1 MEQKTIFPRTHISL
15 YVKSI
20 QDTVDFYTKF
30 FNASAAKVEA
40 GYAKFELDAPA
51 LTISFVETEKV
62 PKPPHFG
69 HLGIQVETKE
79 ELNEKLNLAR
89 GQKIVE
95 LEEIETACCYAIQD
109 KFWVADPDGYEW
121 EVYHFISDDSRM
133 GSKGDTEGEACC
145 APSEKKEE
153 AACC

>member
-1 MEQKTIFPRTHISL
+1 MEQKTVFPRTHISL

-20 QDTVDFYTKF
+20 DNTVDFYTKF
-30 FNASAAKVEA
+30 FNTSAAKVET

-51 LTISFVETEKV
+51 LTISFVENKELAQ
-62 PKPPHFG
+62 PSHFG
-69 HLGIQVETKE
+69 HLGIQVKTKE

-95 LEEIETACCYAIQD
+95 LEEMETACCYAIQD

-133 GSKGDTEGEACC
+133 GSKAEAEGEACC
-145 APSEKKEE
+145 SPAEKEGA